1 MSVGSIPAKEA
12 TLKHNMF
19 TDARLPAKLAHQ
31 GSEDSLQMLCVEWLK
46 KALLARK
53 LPQEVLYHCP
63 NGGKRHKREAMKFK
77 LMGVR
82 SGVPD
87 LLLDLRNK
95 DYSGLR
101 CELKNAKGTIKPA
114 QREFLTTAASQG
126 FLAVVINDIETFK
139 KVFTYYLDNI

>member
-1 MSVGSIPAKEA
+1 
-12 TLKHNMF
+12 MF

-53 LPQEVLYHCP
+53 LPQEVAYHCP
-63 NGGKRHKREAMKFK
+63 SEGQRKPQYRAK
-77 LMGVR
+77 LKLLGFR
-82 SGVPD
+82 PGIPD
-87 LLLDLRNK
+87 IMLDLRNK

-101 CELKNAKGTIKPA
+101 CELKNAKGIIKPA

-126 FLAVVINDIETFK
+126 FLAVVINDYETFK